1 MSTPQLPDDAP
12 WPAPPSE
19 PPSAEADFAK
29 MLYQAQIDGVK
40 ARYQAQIDEIKA
52 RWRDDAANATE
63 DRKLDAAREDSVSS
77 AEGRLREAVH
87 SAYLEVAKG
96 ALDRSLQRANFL
108 VAAAG
113 AIATTYTG
121 LLALVY
127 SVSATKPNPLPVW
140 GLFPA
145 FFLGLSLVLGAFYAA
160 FIRART
166 VQGHF
171 IPTGTGAQIQER
183 RLLFFIEWVMTSV
196 NQRGWALRT
205 SIISL
210 GVGLVLIPLP
220 FLEISSV
227 LAWGAAAIG
236 LLVVGIW
243 WLNDTQSDSSSST
256 ADSPP
261 TSSGGSR
268 DGGDS

>member
-1 MSTPQLPDDAP
+1 
-12 WPAPPSE
+12 
-19 PPSAEADFAK
+19 

-52 RWRDDAANATE
+52 RWRDEAANATE
-63 DRKLDAAREDSVSS
+63 HRKLDAAREDSVSS

-87 SAYLEVAKG
+87 NAYLEVAKG

-108 VAAAG
+108 VAATG

-127 SVSATKPNPLPVW
+127 SVSATKPNPLPVS

-145 FFLGLSLVLGAFYAA
+145 FFLGLSLVLGAFYVVY
-160 FIRART
+160 IRAGTMR
-166 VQGHF
+166 GHY

-183 RLLFFIEWVMTSV
+183 RLLFFIGWVMGSV
-196 NQRGWALRT
+196 NQRAWALRT
-205 SIISL
+205 SIVSL

-220 FLEISSV
+220 FLKVSSV
-227 LAWGAAAIG
+227 LAWGAAG
-236 LLVVGIW
+236 VGFLVVFVW
-243 WLNDTQSDSSSST
+243 WLYEMQADDSSSST
-256 ADSPP
+256 ADPPP

-268 DGGDS
+268 DSGDS